1 MGMMID
7 RKGFV
12 MMESGEIFN
21 VGRSVER
28 VGAVGPIHTSGK
40 VPLEKTINKQVL
52 PQAPSPTMTSFRRIS
67 AMVSGVVFG
76 GRGRWR
82 RCCGW
87 VKKLLRGWS

>member
-1 MGMMID
+1 MRAMGMMID

-40 VPLEKTINKQVL
+40 VPLEKTLMKSQ
-52 PQAPSPTMTSFRRIS
+52 
-67 AMVSGVVFG
+67 
-76 GRGRWR
+76 
-82 RCCGW
+82 
-87 VKKLLRGWS
+87 